1 MSNPE
6 NMGEKELL
14 NKAIG
19 GWRGLIDSALPSTLF
34 ILIFVFQK
42 NLNNALIAS
51 LVLGGVLLVIR
62 LFERRSLTQ
71 VFSGFIGLSIS
82 AFLTWRTKD
91 ASNFFLTGIVTNG
104 IYGFFLL
111 ISVLIRK
118 PLIGYLVGSLVG
130 DTSGWLKHPLL
141 VRAYT
146 TVTWLWVAVFGLRLL
161 VQIPLYLNDNIALLG
176 TVKIFMGWPLYLFAV
191 WLTYQ
196 IVQTAR
202 AKIN

>member
-19 GWRGLIDSALPSTLF
+19 GWRGLIDSALPSMLF
-34 ILIFVFQK
+34 IVIFVFQK

-51 LVLGGVLLVIR
+51 LALGAVLLVIR
-62 LFERRSLTQ
+62 LIERKSLTQ
-71 VFSGFIGLSIS
+71 VFSGFLGLSIS
-82 AFLTWRTKD
+82 VFLTWRTKD
-91 ASNFFLTGIVTNG
+91 ASNFFLTGIVTNA

-161 VQIPLYLNDNIALLG
+161 VQVPLYLNDSIALLG
-176 TVKIFMGWPLYLFAV
+176 SVKIFMGWPLYLFAV

>member
-19 GWRGLIDSALPSTLF
+19 GWRGLIDSALPSMLF
-34 ILIFVFQK
+34 IVIFVFQK

-62 LFERRSLTQ
+62 LIERKSLTQ
-71 VFSGFIGLSIS
+71 VFSGFLGLSIS
-82 AFLTWRTKD
+82 VFLTWRTKD
-91 ASNFFLTGIVTNG
+91 ASNFFLTGIVTNA

-161 VQIPLYLNDNIALLG
+161 VQIPLYLNDSIALLG
-176 TVKIFMGWPLYLFAV
+176 SVKIFMGWPLYLFAV

-202 AKIN
+202 AKIK

>member
-19 GWRGLIDSALPSTLF
+19 GWRGLIDSALPSMLF
-34 ILIFVFQK
+34 IVIFVFQK

-51 LVLGGVLLVIR
+51 LALGAVLLVIR
-62 LFERRSLTQ
+62 LIERKSLTQ
-71 VFSGFIGLSIS
+71 VFSGFLGLSIS
-82 AFLTWRTKD
+82 VFLTWRTKD
-91 ASNFFLTGIVTNG
+91 ASNFFLTGIVTNA

-161 VQIPLYLNDNIALLG
+161 VQIPLYLNDSIALLG
-176 TVKIFMGWPLYLFAV
+176 SVKIFMGWPLYLFAV
-191 WLTYQ
+191 LLTYQ

>member
-19 GWRGLIDSALPSTLF
+19 GWRGLVDSALPSMLF
-34 ILIFVFQK
+34 IVIFVFQK
-42 NLNNALIAS
+42 NLNNALVAS
-51 LVLGGVLLVIR
+51 LALGGVLLVIR
-62 LFERRSLTQ
+62 LIERKSLTQ
-71 VFSGFIGLSIS
+71 VFSGFLGLSIS
-82 AFLTWRTKD
+82 VFLTWRTKD

-130 DTSGWLKHPLL
+130 DTTGWLKHPLL

-161 VQIPLYLNDNIALLG
+161 VQIPLYLNDSIALLG
-176 TVKIFMGWPLYLFAV
+176 SVKIFMGWPLYLFAA

>member
-19 GWRGLIDSALPSTLF
+19 GWRGLIDSALPSMLF
-34 ILIFVFQK
+34 IVIFVFQK

-51 LVLGGVLLVIR
+51 LALGAVLLVIR
-62 LFERRSLTQ
+62 LIERKSLTQ
-71 VFSGFIGLSIS
+71 VFSGFLGLSIS
-82 AFLTWRTKD
+82 VFLTWRTKD

-146 TVTWLWVAVFGLRLL
+146 TVTWLWVAVFSLRLL
-161 VQIPLYLNDNIALLG
+161 VQIPLYLNDSIALLG
-176 TVKIFMGWPLYLFAV
+176 SVKIFMGWPLYLFAV

-202 AKIN
+202 AKIK

>member
-19 GWRGLIDSALPSTLF
+19 GWRGLIDSALPSSLF

-51 LVLGGVLLVIR
+51 LVLGGVLLIIR
-62 LFERRSLTQ
+62 LFERKSLTQ

-82 AFLTWRTKD
+82 VFLTWRTKD

-104 IYGFFLL
+104 IYGLFLL

>member
-34 ILIFVFQK
+34 IVIFVFQK

-51 LVLGGVLLVIR
+51 LALGAVLLVIR
-62 LFERRSLTQ
+62 LIERKSLTQ
-71 VFSGFIGLSIS
+71 VFSGFLGLSIS
-82 AFLTWRTKD
+82 VFLTWRTKD
-91 ASNFFLTGIVTNG
+91 ASNFFLTGIVTNA

-161 VQIPLYLNDNIALLG
+161 VQIPLYLNDSIALLG
-176 TVKIFMGWPLYLFAV
+176 SVKIFMGWPLYLFAV

-202 AKIN
+202 AKIK

>member
-19 GWRGLIDSALPSTLF
+19 GWRGLIDSALPSMLF

-42 NLNNALIAS
+42 NLNNALIAA
-51 LVLGGVLLVIR
+51 LVLGGVLLIIR
-62 LFERRSLTQ
+62 LFERKSLTQ

-82 AFLTWRTKD
+82 VFLTWRTKD

>member
-19 GWRGLIDSALPSTLF
+19 GWRGLIDSALPSMLF
-34 ILIFVFQK
+34 MVIFVFQK
-42 NLNNALIAS
+42 NLNNALISS
-51 LVLGGVLLVIR
+51 LALGGVLLVIR
-62 LFERRSLTQ
+62 LIERKSLTQ
-71 VFSGFIGLSIS
+71 VFSGFLGLSIS
-82 AFLTWRTKD
+82 VFLTWRTKD
-91 ASNFFLTGIVTNG
+91 ASNFFLTGIVTNA

-130 DTSGWLKHPLL
+130 DTSGWLKYPLL

-161 VQIPLYLNDNIALLG
+161 VQIPLYLNDSIALLG
-176 TVKIFMGWPLYLFAV
+176 SVKIFMGWPLYLFAV

>member
-19 GWRGLIDSALPSTLF
+19 GWRGLIDSALPSMLF
-34 ILIFVFQK
+34 IVIFVFQK

-51 LVLGGVLLVIR
+51 LALGAVLLLIR
-62 LFERRSLTQ
+62 LIERKSLTQ
-71 VFSGFIGLSIS
+71 VFSGFLGLSIS
-82 AFLTWRTKD
+82 VFLTWRTKD
-91 ASNFFLTGIVTNG
+91 ASNFFLTGIVTNA

-161 VQIPLYLNDNIALLG
+161 VQIPLYLNDSIALLG
-176 TVKIFMGWPLYLFAV
+176 SVKIFMGWPLYLFAV

>member
-19 GWRGLIDSALPSTLF
+19 GWRGLIDSALPSMLF
-34 ILIFVFQK
+34 IVIFVFQK

-51 LVLGGVLLVIR
+51 LALGAVLLVIR
-62 LFERRSLTQ
+62 LIERKSLTQ
-71 VFSGFIGLSIS
+71 VFSGFLGLSIS
-82 AFLTWRTKD
+82 VFLTWRTKD
-91 ASNFFLTGIVTNG
+91 ASNFFLTGIVTNA

-130 DTSGWLKHPLL
+130 DTTGWLKHPLL

-161 VQIPLYLNDNIALLG
+161 VQIPLYLNDSIALLG
-176 TVKIFMGWPLYLFAV
+176 SVKIFMGWPLYLFAV

>member
-19 GWRGLIDSALPSTLF
+19 GWRGLIDSALPSMLF
-34 ILIFVFQK
+34 IVIFVFQK

-51 LVLGGVLLVIR
+51 LALGAVLLVIR
-62 LFERRSLTQ
+62 LIERKSLTQ
-71 VFSGFIGLSIS
+71 VFSGFLGLSIS
-82 AFLTWRTKD
+82 VFLTWRTKD
-91 ASNFFLTGIVTNG
+91 ASNFFLTGIVTNA

-146 TVTWLWVAVFGLRLL
+146 TVTWLWVAVFGLRLF
-161 VQIPLYLNDNIALLG
+161 VQIPLYLNDSIALLG
-176 TVKIFMGWPLYLFAV
+176 SVKIFMGWPLYLFAV

>member
-42 NLNNALIAS
+42 NLNNALTAA
-51 LVLGGVLLVIR
+51 LVLGGVLLIIR
-62 LFERRSLTQ
+62 LFERKSLTQ
-71 VFSGFIGLSIS
+71 VFSGFLGLSIS
-82 AFLTWRTKD
+82 VFLTWRTKD

>member
-14 NKAIG
+14 DKAIG
-19 GWRGLIDSALPSTLF
+19 GWRGLIDSALPSMLF
-34 ILIFVFQK
+34 ILIFVYQK
-42 NLNNALIAS
+42 NLNNALVAS
-51 LVLGGVLLVIR
+51 LAIGGVLLVIR
-62 LFERRSLTQ
+62 LFERKSLTQ

-82 AFLTWRTKD
+82 VFLTWRTKD

-146 TVTWLWVAVFGLRLL
+146 TVTWLWVAVFSLRLL
-161 VQIPLYLNDNIALLG
+161 VQIPLYLNDSIALLG

>member
-82 AFLTWRTKD
+82 VFLTWRTKD

-161 VQIPLYLNDNIALLG
+161 VQIPLYLNDNIALLV

>member
-42 NLNNALIAS
+42 NLNNALIAA

-82 AFLTWRTKD
+82 VFLTWRTKD

>member
-19 GWRGLIDSALPSTLF
+19 GWRGLIDSALPSMLF
-34 ILIFVFQK
+34 IVIFVFQK

-51 LVLGGVLLVIR
+51 LALGGVLLVIR
-62 LFERRSLTQ
+62 LIERKSLTQ
-71 VFSGFIGLSIS
+71 VFSGFLGLSIS
-82 AFLTWRTKD
+82 VFLTWRTKD
-91 ASNFFLTGIVTNG
+91 ASNFFLTGIVTNA

-130 DTSGWLKHPLL
+130 DTSGWLKYPLL

-161 VQIPLYLNDNIALLG
+161 VQIPLYLNDSIALLG
-176 TVKIFMGWPLYLFAV
+176 SVKIFMGWPLYLFAV

>member
-19 GWRGLIDSALPSTLF
+19 GWRGLIDSALPSMLF
-34 ILIFVFQK
+34 IVIFVFQK

-51 LVLGGVLLVIR
+51 LALGSVLLVIR
-62 LFERRSLTQ
+62 LIERKSLTQ
-71 VFSGFIGLSIS
+71 VFSGFLGLSIS
-82 AFLTWRTKD
+82 VFLTWRTKD

-161 VQIPLYLNDNIALLG
+161 VQIPLYLNDSIALLG
-176 TVKIFMGWPLYLFAV
+176 SVKIFMGWPLYLFAV

>member
-82 AFLTWRTKD
+82 VFLTWRTKD